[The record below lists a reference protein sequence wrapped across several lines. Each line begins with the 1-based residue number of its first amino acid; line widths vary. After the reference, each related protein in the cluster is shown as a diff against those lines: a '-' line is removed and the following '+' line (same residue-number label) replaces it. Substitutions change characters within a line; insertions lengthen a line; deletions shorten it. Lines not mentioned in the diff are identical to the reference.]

1 MSKIAMQQEALGQLQ
16 AGLIDELEAKGT
28 FQNPETQKIMD
39 KYQKVTILANKKII
53 LSACYGRFIMVKV
66 CVVYVEYR
74 NVACQM
80 VRESGELTPLV
91 RSRSTKS

>member
-53 LSACYGRFIMVKV
+53 LSACYGRFIMFKV
-66 CVVYVEYR
+66 CVWCTLNTE
-74 NVACQM
+74 M
-80 VRESGELTPLV
+80 SHVRWFGNLGN
-91 RSRSTKS
+91 

>member
-1 MSKIAMQQEALGQLQ
+1 MSKITMQQEALGQLQ

-39 KYQKVTILANKKII
+39 KYQKVSILANEKII
-53 LSACYGRFIMVKV
+53 FSACYGSFIMFKV
-66 CVVYVEYR
+66 CVVSVEYR

-80 VRESGELTPLV
+80 VQECGELTPLV
-91 RSRSTKS
+91 RWRSRKS

>member
-53 LSACYGRFIMVKV
+53 LSAC
-66 CVVYVEYR
+66 
-74 NVACQM
+74 
-80 VRESGELTPLV
+80 
-91 RSRSTKS
+91 

>member
-39 KYQKVTILANKKII
+39 KYQKVPLLANKKII
-53 LSACYGRFIMVKV
+53 LSACYNSFIMFKA
-66 CVVYVEYR
+66 CVVYVKHR
-74 NVACQM
+74 NVTCQM
-80 VRESGELTPLV
+80 VQESGELTPVVLV
-91 RSRSTKS
+91 VP

>member
-53 LSACYGRFIMVKV
+53 FLRVMAV
-66 CVVYVEYR
+66 
-74 NVACQM
+74 
-80 VRESGELTPLV
+80 L
-91 RSRSTKS
+91 